1 MDLSVASLLAFLV
14 GLVALYIIGLLL
26 VIPLKFLI
34 KLLINAIIG
43 GVLLFI
49 FNMIAGLFG
58 LSIIINP
65 FNALIVG
72 ILGIRAGTIIGFA
85 TNIIGLQKSK
95 NMIPFSEEK
104 LLSENFVSDI
114 IV

>member
-72 ILGIRAGTIIGFA
+72 ILGIP
-85 TNIIGLQKSK
+85 GLV
-95 NMIPFSEEK
+95 
-104 LLSENFVSDI
+104 LLLVLQLI
-114 IV
+114 L

>member
-43 GVLLFI
+43 GALLFI
-49 FNMIAGLFG
+49 FNVIAGLFG

-72 ILGIRAGTIIGFA
+72 ILGIP
-85 TNIIGLQKSK
+85 GLV
-95 NMIPFSEEK
+95 
-104 LLSENFVSDI
+104 LLLVLQLI
-114 IV
+114 L

>member
-1 MDLSVASLLAFLV
+1 VDLSVASLLAFLV

-43 GVLLFI
+43 GALLFI
-49 FNMIAGLFG
+49 FNVIAGLFG

-72 ILGIRAGTIIGFA
+72 ILGIP
-85 TNIIGLQKSK
+85 GLV
-95 NMIPFSEEK
+95 
-104 LLSENFVSDI
+104 LLLVLQLI
-114 IV
+114 L